1 MFNMSKIDH
10 EIGILNLMKQGRA
23 KTRFPNP
30 ESIVNCKIHFYRVE
44 FPAMTKKASH
54 LRLITLFLISFFL
67 LSPAFSFAKVSE
79 EGVASFRKS
88 VNKILFHPCLRKN
101 NYGIKIYSLDRG
113 ETLYEIR
120 SDRLFIPASNAKILT
135 TATALKHL
143 GHNYRFYTRLY
154 TDGALENQTLKGN
167 LYIKG
172 SGDPKL
178 VTEQLWLLVNE
189 LKNLPLKKI
198 KGNIIGDDSFFDGK
212 KRIKTWIKNPGAQA
226 YEAPLGALSFNF
238 NTVKVYVGP
247 GKKIGDRPEIV
258 IEPSNKY
265 IKLENNARTLKP
277 GRKNRLIV
285 NRIDKEDHNLI
296 TVSGGINLGQPR
308 AHYFLNITNPTQY
321 TLNVF
326 KSYIKLAGI
335 KFDGKLQEKK
345 LPENATEIY
354 SHESEPLALALRGL
368 NKFSNNF
375 VAEQILKTIGAEHL
389 GQPGST
395 RKGLNVIKE
404 YMEELGYE
412 PGQYSIFDG
421 SGLSRQNRLSPTI
434 LVDILRNVKNDLAV
448 YPEFVSAL
456 GVMGIDGNVK
466 DRMRRVDHYS
476 KARAKTG
483 TLNFVS
489 TLSGFFESREG
500 ELFAFSILMNDLKCS
515 NDRAKKIQDQ
525 IIQKGLNFQRVPTG
539 TILTEDRAKRLQP
552 EAAP

>member
-1 MFNMSKIDH
+1 MTRNISQA
-10 EIGILNLMKQGRA
+10 NLFA
-23 KTRFPNP
+23 LLL
-30 ESIVNCKIHFYRVE
+30 V
-44 FPAMTKKASH
+44 
-54 LRLITLFLISFFL
+54 TLL
-67 LSPAFSFAKVSE
+67 LSIPTFSFAKVNE
-79 EGVASFRKS
+79 EGVSAFRKS
-88 VNKILFHPCLRKN
+88 VTKILSHSCLRKN
-101 NYGIKIYSLDRG
+101 NYGVKIYSLDRG
-113 ETLYEIR
+113 ETLYEVR

-135 TATALKHL
+135 TAVALKYL

-154 TDGALENQTLKGN
+154 TDGVLENQTLKGN

-189 LKNLPLKKI
+189 LRNLPIKKI
-198 KGNIIGDDSFFDGK
+198 KGNIIGDDSFFDDK

-238 NTVKVYVGP
+238 NTVKVYVAP
-247 GKKIGDRPEIV
+247 GKRAGDRPEIV

-277 GRKNRLIV
+277 GRRNRLIV
-285 NRIDKEDHNLI
+285 NRVDKEDHDLI

-308 AHYFLNITNPTQY
+308 AQYFLNITNPTQY
-321 TLNVF
+321 ALNVF
-326 KSYIKLAGI
+326 KSYLKLAEI
-335 KFDGKLQEKK
+335 KFDGKLQEGS
-345 LPENATEIY
+345 LPRSAVEIY
-354 SHESEPLALALRGL
+354 SHEGEPLALALRGL

-395 RKGLNVIKE
+395 QKGLNVFKE
-404 YMEELGYE
+404 YMKELGYE
-412 PGQYSIFDG
+412 PSEYSVFDG

-448 YPEFVSAL
+448 YPEFVAAL
-456 GVMGIDGNVK
+456 GVMGVDGNVK
-466 DRMRRVDHYS
+466 NRMRRVES
-476 KARAKTG
+476 SGKARVKTG

-489 TLSGFFESREG
+489 ALSGFFESKEG

-515 NDRAKKIQDQ
+515 NGRVKKIQDQ
-525 IIQKGLNFQRVPTG
+525 IIKKGLNFRITY
-539 TILTEDRAKRLQP
+539 LDL
-552 EAAP
+552 